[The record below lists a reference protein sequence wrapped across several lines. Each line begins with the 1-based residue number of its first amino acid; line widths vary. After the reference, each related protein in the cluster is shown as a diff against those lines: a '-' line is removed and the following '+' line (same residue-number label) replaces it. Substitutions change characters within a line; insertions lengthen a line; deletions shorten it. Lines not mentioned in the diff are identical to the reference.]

1 MMKPIKATVAIVM
14 CFSLIGIPLVLD
26 AFADAPKE
34 AATSGK
40 GMRLFLFSAKPSP
53 EAWRFMK
60 ENPGDRRAATEKAMK
75 KIGCEMLGYYWGLTN
90 GRNYIIVAAPD
101 GKTAQAMLVQR
112 LSSGLVL
119 EYEAIELVRSSDMP
133 AMFERLK
140 ELEAAD
146 DSHSQ

>member
-1 MMKPIKATVAIVM
+1 MKAIRTTEVIVV
-14 CFSLIGIPLVLD
+14 CLVGTLFGSN
-26 AFADAPKE
+26 AFTAAPTNPANAEKE
-34 AATSGK
+34 
-40 GMRLFLFSAKPSP
+40 MRIFLFSAKPTP
-53 EAWRFMK
+53 EAWKFMK
-60 ENPGDRRAATEKAMK
+60 ENPGDRRAATEQAMK

-112 LSSGLVL
+112 LSSGLLL

-140 ELEAAD
+140 EIEAAD
-146 DSHSQ
+146 DSLSK